1 MSDSLRLR
9 GRRSLFA
16 VAAIVV
22 GAIAPSQVSA
32 HSDLESS
39 EPAEGAVLETT
50 PSEIILTFEEA
61 LNPTRSSISLRDST
75 GAKLAEAHVDPEN
88 DRVMRLSP
96 PTLQPGAYEIR
107 WTSVAEDGD
116 VLRGRVHFEIAAV
129 ATPSPSSSR
138 QESPS
143 PLPSPTGVPSPTPSE
158 SPTPTAS
165 SADVILPIVAA
176 IVVIAILGAW
186 LLRNR
191 SRTSRP

>member
-1 MSDSLRLR
+1 
-9 GRRSLFA
+9 
-16 VAAIVV
+16 
-22 GAIAPSQVSA
+22 
-32 HSDLESS
+32 
-39 EPAEGAVLETT
+39 
-50 PSEIILTFEEA
+50 
-61 LNPTRSSISLRDST
+61 
-75 GAKLAEAHVDPEN
+75 
-88 DRVMRLSP
+88 VMRLSP